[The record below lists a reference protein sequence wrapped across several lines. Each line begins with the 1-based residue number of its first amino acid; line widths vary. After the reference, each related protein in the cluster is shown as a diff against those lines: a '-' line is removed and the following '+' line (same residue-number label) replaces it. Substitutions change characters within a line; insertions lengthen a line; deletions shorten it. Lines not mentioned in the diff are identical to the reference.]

1 MKIFAYNCIANQFFI
16 RLINK
21 KTLMKKI
28 TLLFLFFITL
38 QSTAQVVATQNF
50 DVALGW
56 TSTTVTSDA
65 GTTISAWSRRTAGTT
80 PTCTPFAGAG
90 MARFNSYNIPSGSSG
105 RLTSTAITF
114 AGASY
119 RVNLKMYR
127 DSGYPTDADNIKV
140 YYNTTNAAGGTLLGT
155 VNRSKDLAPVV
166 SADGW
171 YSYSFNIPG
180 TPSGTG
186 YINILGTSAYG
197 NNIFI
202 DEIVVDQIPA
212 NDALMSA
219 LNVNSII
226 PSGVTAIAG
235 TIKNNGLTTIN
246 TIDIKWQVDSGTIY
260 TQSLSGLN
268 LAGGQTY
275 DFTHNDQWN
284 ATPGNYSLK
293 AWVSNINGGS
303 VDADATNDL
312 ITKSISVASG
322 STTRVPLYEKFS
334 SATCGPC
341 ASFNGNYFNPFL
353 SNHPNDFSLISY
365 QVNWPG
371 TGDPYYTAET
381 GTRVSYYGVTGAP
394 TLYVDSKDG
403 TNFNSTALESDL
415 TNALTKPAYFSIN
428 ATKSLV
434 GNDMTV
440 EVNTMPY
447 LTGNF
452 KVYVAVVEKL
462 TTGNVASNGE
472 TEFHNVFMKMMPDAS
487 GTSVNFT
494 HDVLNTTNLQTTLT
508 GLFIEDMADLEVI
521 VFVQDPVT
529 KAIMQSKIATEALS
543 TNSIANSSKF
553 KMYPN
558 PSNGIVKINTESPV
572 DVVVM
577 DITGKTVYTM
587 NQVTNDTPM
596 NLSSLQKGIYM
607 AKIISEGSEE
617 TQKIILK

>member
-1 MKIFAYNCIANQFFI
+1 
-16 RLINK
+16 
-21 KTLMKKI
+21 MKKI
-28 TLLFLFFITL
+28 TLLLLFFIAF
-38 QSTAQVVATQNF
+38 QSNAQVVASQNF

-56 TSTTVTSDA
+56 TSTTVTNDA
-65 GTTISAWSRRTAGTT
+65 GTVISAWSRRTAGTT

-105 RLTSTAITF
+105 RLTSPAITF
-114 AGASY
+114 TGASY
-119 RVNLKMYR
+119 RVNLKMFR

-155 VNRSKDLAPVV
+155 VNRSKSLAPVV

-171 YSYSFNIPG
+171 YSYTFIIPG
-180 TPSGTG
+180 TLTGTG

-202 DEIVVDQIPA
+202 DEIVVDQIPV
-212 NDALMSA
+212 NDAVMSA
-219 LNVNSII
+219 LSVNSII

-260 TQSLSGLN
+260 SQSLSGLN

-275 DFTHNDQWN
+275 DFTHNAQWN

-303 VDADATNDL
+303 TDGDTTNDT
-312 ITKSISVASG
+312 ITKSVSVAS
-322 STTRVPLYEKFS
+322 SSASRTPLYEKFS
-334 SATCGPC
+334 SSTCPPC
-341 ASFNGNYFNPFL
+341 ASFNGTYFSPFL
-353 SNHPNDFSLISY
+353 SNNPNEFSLISY

-371 TGDPYYTAET
+371 TGDPYYTAEV

-394 TLYVDSKDG
+394 TLYVDAKDG
-403 TNFNSTALESDL
+403 TNFNAAALDSDL
-415 TNALTKPAYFSIN
+415 NNALATPAYFTID

-434 GNDMTV
+434 GNVMSVQVT
-440 EVNTMPY
+440 TMPY
-447 LTGNF
+447 LTGNYNL
-452 KVYVAVVEKL
+452 YVAVVEKL

-472 TEFHNVFMKMMPDAS
+472 TEFHNVFMKMMSSAS
-487 GTSVNFT
+487 GDSVSFT
-494 HDVLNTTNLQTTLT
+494 HDVQTVNNFQTTLT
-508 GLFIEDMADLEVI
+508 GLFIEQMSDLEVI
-521 VFVQDPVT
+521 VFIQNPAT
-529 KAIMQSKIATEALS
+529 KAIMQSKVATLALS
-543 TNSIANSSKF
+543 ANSFDSASKF
-553 KMYPN
+553 KVYPN
-558 PSNGIVKINTESPV
+558 PSNGIVKIKTESPV

-577 DITGKTVYTM
+577 DISGKTVYTM
-587 NQVTNDTPM
+587 NQVTSESQL

-607 AKIISEGSEE
+607 AKIMSEGTEE

>member
-1 MKIFAYNCIANQFFI
+1 
-16 RLINK
+16 
-21 KTLMKKI
+21 MKKI
-28 TLLFLFFITL
+28 TLLLLFFIAF
-38 QSTAQVVATQNF
+38 QSNAQVVASQNF

-56 TSTTVTSDA
+56 TSTTVTNDA
-65 GTTISAWSRRTAGTT
+65 GTVISAWSRRTAGTT

-105 RLTSTAITF
+105 RLTSPAITF
-114 AGASY
+114 TGASY
-119 RVNLKMYR
+119 RVNLKMFR

-155 VNRSKDLAPVV
+155 VNRSKSLAPVV

-171 YSYSFNIPG
+171 YSYTFIIPG
-180 TPSGTG
+180 TLTGTG

-202 DEIVVDQIPA
+202 DEIVVDQIPV
-212 NDALMSA
+212 NDAVMSA
-219 LNVNSII
+219 LSVNSII

-246 TIDIKWQVDSGTIY
+246 TIDIKWQVDAGTIY
-260 TQSLSGLN
+260 SQSLSGLN

-275 DFTHNDQWN
+275 DFTHNAQWN

-303 VDADATNDL
+303 TDGDTTNDT
-312 ITKSISVASG
+312 ITKSVSVAS
-322 STTRVPLYEKFS
+322 SSASRTPLYEKFS
-334 SATCGPC
+334 SSTCPPC
-341 ASFNGNYFNPFL
+341 ASFNGTYFSPFL
-353 SNHPNDFSLISY
+353 SNNPNEFSLISY

-371 TGDPYYTAET
+371 TGDPYYTAEV

-394 TLYVDSKDG
+394 TLYVDAKDG
-403 TNFNSTALESDL
+403 TNFNAAALDSDL
-415 TNALTKPAYFSIN
+415 NNALATPAYFTID

-434 GNDMTV
+434 GNVMSVQVT
-440 EVNTMPY
+440 TMPY
-447 LTGNF
+447 LTGNYNL
-452 KVYVAVVEKL
+452 YVAVVEKL

-472 TEFHNVFMKMMPDAS
+472 TEFHNVFMKMMSSAS
-487 GTSVNFT
+487 GDSVSFT
-494 HDVLNTTNLQTTLT
+494 HDVQTVNNFQTTLT
-508 GLFIEDMADLEVI
+508 GLFIEQMSDLEVI
-521 VFVQDPVT
+521 VFIQNPAT
-529 KAIMQSKIATEALS
+529 KAIMQSKVATLALS
-543 TNSIANSSKF
+543 ANSFDSASKF
-553 KMYPN
+553 KVYPN
-558 PSNGIVKINTESPV
+558 PSNGIVKIKTESPV

-577 DITGKTVYTM
+577 DISGKTVYTM
-587 NQVTNDTPM
+587 NQVTSESQL

-607 AKIISEGSEE
+607 AKIMSEGTEE

>member
-1 MKIFAYNCIANQFFI
+1 
-16 RLINK
+16 
-21 KTLMKKI
+21 MKKI
-28 TLLFLFFITL
+28 TLLLLFFIAF
-38 QSTAQVVATQNF
+38 QSNAQVVASQNF

-56 TSTTVTSDA
+56 TSNTVTNDA
-65 GTTISAWSRRTAGTT
+65 GTVISAWSRRTAGTT

-90 MARFNSYNIPSGSSG
+90 MARFNSYNIPNGSSG
-105 RLTSTAITF
+105 RLTSPAITF
-114 AGASY
+114 TGASY
-119 RVNLKMYR
+119 RVNLKMFR

-180 TPSGTG
+180 TLSGTG

-246 TIDIKWQVDSGTIY
+246 TIDIKWQVDAGTTY

-275 DFTHNDQWN
+275 DFTHNAQWN

-341 ASFNGNYFNPFL
+341 ASFNGSYFNPFL

-403 TNFNSTALESDL
+403 TNFNATALESDL

-529 KAIMQSKIATEALS
+529 KAIMQSKIATLALS
-543 TNSIANSSKF
+543 ANSFDSASKF
-553 KMYPN
+553 KVYPN
-558 PSNGIVKINTESPV
+558 PSNGIVKIKTESPV

-577 DITGKTVYTM
+577 DISGKTVYTM
-587 NQVTNDTPM
+587 NQVTSESQL

>member
-1 MKIFAYNCIANQFFI
+1 
-16 RLINK
+16 
-21 KTLMKKI
+21 MKKI
-28 TLLFLFFITL
+28 TLLLLFFIAF
-38 QSTAQVVATQNF
+38 QSNAQVVASQNF

-56 TSTTVTSDA
+56 TSTTVTNDA
-65 GTTISAWSRRTAGTT
+65 GTVISAWSRRTAGTT

-105 RLTSTAITF
+105 RLTSPAITF
-114 AGASY
+114 TGASY
-119 RVNLKMYR
+119 RVNLKMFR

-155 VNRSKDLAPVV
+155 VNRSKSLAPVV

-171 YSYSFNIPG
+171 YSYTFIIPG
-180 TPSGTG
+180 TLTGTG

-202 DEIVVDQIPA
+202 DEIVVDQIPV
-212 NDALMSA
+212 NDAVMSA

-246 TIDIKWQVDSGTIY
+246 TIDIKWQVDAGTIY
-260 TQSLSGLN
+260 SQSLSGLN

-275 DFTHNDQWN
+275 DFTHNAQWN

-303 VDADATNDL
+303 TDGDTTNDI
-312 ITKSISVASG
+312 ITKSVSVAS
-322 STTRVPLYEKFS
+322 SSASRTPLYEKFS
-334 SATCGPC
+334 SSTCPPC
-341 ASFNGNYFNPFL
+341 ASFNGTYFSPFL
-353 SNHPNDFSLISY
+353 SNNPNEFSLISY

-371 TGDPYYTAET
+371 TGDPYYTAEV

-394 TLYVDSKDG
+394 TLYVDAKDG
-403 TNFNSTALESDL
+403 TNFNAAALDSDL
-415 TNALTKPAYFSIN
+415 NNALATPAYFTID

-434 GNDMTV
+434 GNVMSVQVT
-440 EVNTMPY
+440 TMPY
-447 LTGNF
+447 LTGNYNL
-452 KVYVAVVEKL
+452 YVAVVEKL

-472 TEFHNVFMKMMPDAS
+472 TEFHNVFMKMMSSAS
-487 GTSVNFT
+487 GDSVSFT
-494 HDVLNTTNLQTTLT
+494 HDVQTVNNFQTTLT
-508 GLFIEDMADLEVI
+508 GLFIEQMSDLEVI
-521 VFVQDPVT
+521 VFIQNPAT
-529 KAIMQSKIATEALS
+529 KAIMQSKVATLALS
-543 TNSIANSSKF
+543 ANSFDSASKF
-553 KMYPN
+553 KVYPN
-558 PSNGIVKINTESPV
+558 PSNGIVKIKTESPV

-577 DITGKTVYTM
+577 DISGKTVYTM
-587 NQVTNDTPM
+587 NQVTSESQL

-607 AKIISEGSEE
+607 AKIMSEGTEE

>member
-1 MKIFAYNCIANQFFI
+1 
-16 RLINK
+16 
-21 KTLMKKI
+21 MKKI
-28 TLLFLFFITL
+28 TLLLLFLIAF
-38 QSTAQVVATQNF
+38 QSNAQVVASQNF

-56 TSTTVTSDA
+56 TSTTVTNDA
-65 GTTISAWSRRTAGTT
+65 GTVISAWSRRTAGTT

-90 MARFNSYNIPSGSSG
+90 MARFNSYNIPNGSSG
-105 RLTSTAITF
+105 RLTSPAITF
-114 AGASY
+114 TGASY
-119 RVNLKMYR
+119 RVNLKMFR

-155 VNRSKDLAPVV
+155 VNRSKSLAPVV

-171 YSYSFNIPG
+171 YSYTFIIPG
-180 TPSGTG
+180 TLTGTG

-202 DEIVVDQIPA
+202 DEIVVDQIPV
-212 NDALMSA
+212 NDAVMSA
-219 LNVNSII
+219 LSVNSII

-260 TQSLSGLN
+260 SQSLSGLN

-275 DFTHNDQWN
+275 DFTHNAQWN

-303 VDADATNDL
+303 TDGDTTNDI
-312 ITKSISVASG
+312 ITKSVSVAS
-322 STTRVPLYEKFS
+322 SSASRTPLYEKFS
-334 SATCGPC
+334 SSTCPPC
-341 ASFNGNYFNPFL
+341 ASFNGTYFSPFL
-353 SNHPNDFSLISY
+353 SNNPNEFSLISY

-371 TGDPYYTAET
+371 TGDPYYTAEV

-394 TLYVDSKDG
+394 TLYVDAKDG
-403 TNFNSTALESDL
+403 TNFNAAALDSDL
-415 TNALTKPAYFSIN
+415 NNALATPAYFTID

-434 GNDMTV
+434 GNVMSVQVT
-440 EVNTMPY
+440 TMPY
-447 LTGNF
+447 LTGNYNL
-452 KVYVAVVEKL
+452 YVAVVEKL

-472 TEFHNVFMKMMPDAS
+472 TEFHNVFMKMMSSAS
-487 GTSVNFT
+487 GDSVSFT
-494 HDVLNTTNLQTTLT
+494 HDVQTVNNFQTTLT
-508 GLFIEDMADLEVI
+508 GLFIEQMSDLEVI
-521 VFVQDPVT
+521 VFIQNPAT

-558 PSNGIVKINTESPV
+558 PSNGIVKIKTESPV

-577 DITGKTVYTM
+577 DISGKTVYTM
-587 NQVTNDTPM
+587 NQVTSESQL

-607 AKIISEGSEE
+607 AKIMSEGAEE

>member
-1 MKIFAYNCIANQFFI
+1 
-16 RLINK
+16 
-21 KTLMKKI
+21 MKKI
-28 TLLFLFFITL
+28 TLLLLFFIAF
-38 QSTAQVVATQNF
+38 QSNAQVVASQNF

-90 MARFNSYNIPSGSSG
+90 MARFNSYNIQVNGPTGNTG
-105 RLTSTAITF
+105 RLTSPAITF
-114 AGASY
+114 TGASY
-119 RVNLKMYR
+119 RVNLKMFR

-155 VNRSKDLAPVV
+155 VNRSKSLAPVV

-171 YSYSFNIPG
+171 YSYTFIIPG
-180 TPSGTG
+180 TLTGTG

-202 DEIVVDQIPA
+202 DEIVVDQIPV
-212 NDALMSA
+212 NDAVMSA
-219 LNVNSII
+219 LSVNSII

-260 TQSLSGLN
+260 SQSLSGLN

-275 DFTHNDQWN
+275 DFTHNAQWN

-303 VDADATNDL
+303 TDGDTTNDI
-312 ITKSISVASG
+312 ITKSVSVAS
-322 STTRVPLYEKFS
+322 SSASRTPLYEKFS
-334 SATCGPC
+334 SSTCPPC
-341 ASFNGNYFNPFL
+341 ASFNGTYFSPFL
-353 SNHPNDFSLISY
+353 SNNPNEFSLISY

-371 TGDPYYTAET
+371 TGDPYYTAEV

-394 TLYVDSKDG
+394 TLYVDAKDG
-403 TNFNSTALESDL
+403 TNFNAAALDSDL
-415 TNALTKPAYFSIN
+415 NNALATPAYFTID

-434 GNDMTV
+434 GNVMSVQVT
-440 EVNTMPY
+440 TMPY
-447 LTGNF
+447 LTGNYNL
-452 KVYVAVVEKL
+452 YVAVVEKL

-472 TEFHNVFMKMMPDAS
+472 TEFHNVFMKMMSSAS
-487 GTSVNFT
+487 GDSVSFT
-494 HDVLNTTNLQTTLT
+494 HDVQTVNNFQTTLT
-508 GLFIEDMADLEVI
+508 GLFIEQMSDLEVI
-521 VFVQDPVT
+521 VFIQNPAT
-529 KAIMQSKIATEALS
+529 KAIMQSKVATLALS
-543 TNSIANSSKF
+543 ANSFDSASKF
-553 KMYPN
+553 KVYPN
-558 PSNGIVKINTESPV
+558 PSNGIVKIKTDAPV

-577 DITGKTVYTM
+577 DISGKTVYTM
-587 NQVTNDTPM
+587 NQVTSESQL

-607 AKIISEGSEE
+607 AKIMSEGTEE

>member
-1 MKIFAYNCIANQFFI
+1 
-16 RLINK
+16 
-21 KTLMKKI
+21 MKKI
-28 TLLFLFFITL
+28 TLLLLFFIAF
-38 QSTAQVVATQNF
+38 QSNAQVVASQNF
-50 DVALGW
+50 DVALVW
-56 TSTTVTSDA
+56 TSTTVTNDA
-65 GTTISAWSRRTAGTT
+65 GTVISAWSRRTAGTT

-180 TPSGTG
+180 TLSGTG

-246 TIDIKWQVDSGTIY
+246 TIDIKWQVDAGTTY

-275 DFTHNDQWN
+275 DFTHNAQWN

-303 VDADATNDL
+303 VDADATNDI
-312 ITKSISVASG
+312 ITKSVSVAS
-322 STTRVPLYEKFS
+322 SSASRTPLYEKFS
-334 SATCGPC
+334 SSTCPPC
-341 ASFNGNYFNPFL
+341 ASFNGTYFSPFL
-353 SNHPNDFSLISY
+353 SNHPNEFSLISY

-371 TGDPYYTAET
+371 TGDPYYTAEV

-394 TLYVDSKDG
+394 TLYVDAKDG
-403 TNFNSTALESDL
+403 TNFNAAALDSDL
-415 TNALTKPAYFSIN
+415 NNALATPAYFSIN

-434 GNDMTV
+434 GNVMSVQVT
-440 EVNTMPY
+440 TMPY
-447 LTGNF
+447 LTGNYNL
-452 KVYVAVVEKL
+452 YVAVVEKL

-472 TEFHNVFMKMMPDAS
+472 TEFHNVFMKMMSSAS
-487 GTSVNFT
+487 GDSVSFT
-494 HDVLNTTNLQTTLT
+494 HDVQTVNNFQTTLT
-508 GLFIEDMADLEVI
+508 GLFIEQMSDLEVI
-521 VFVQDPVT
+521 VFIQNPAT
-529 KAIMQSKIATEALS
+529 KAIMQSKVATVALS
-543 TNSIANSSKF
+543 NNSFASASKF
-553 KMYPN
+553 KVYPN
-558 PSNGIVKINTESPV
+558 PSNGIVKIKTESPV

-577 DITGKTVYTM
+577 DISGKTVYTM
-587 NQVTNDTPM
+587 NQVTSESQL